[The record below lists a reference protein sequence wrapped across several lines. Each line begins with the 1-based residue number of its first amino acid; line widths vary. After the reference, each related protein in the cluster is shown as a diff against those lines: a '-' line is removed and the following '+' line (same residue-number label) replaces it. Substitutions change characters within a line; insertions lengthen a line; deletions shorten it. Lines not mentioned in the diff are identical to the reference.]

1 MAASDDEGGK
11 LDAQSLAPHLKQLR
25 SVLAVCRA
33 GSTARASQALP
44 LSQSAIARAI
54 RQLEISLG
62 APLFERGARG
72 MLPTAEG
79 RLLAHRAGRAL
90 AQLELAEAEAA
101 RLSDL
106 EAGGGFEAR
115 RGRFS
120 GACSHR
126 HLQTYIAFCEAHG
139 ESAAARRLGV
149 SQPAVNQ
156 TLRQVEHMLGV
167 SLFQRS
173 SRGMRLTESGEAV
186 LRRAKLAVNELRH
199 AREDLGALRGS
210 MGGRVIIGSL
220 PLSAGV
226 LVPRAV
232 DRVLARHSDL
242 HVAIVDGTYDALLN
256 QLLHADVD
264 VIVGA
269 LRPWAAGPEIVQETL
284 FTDTLSVVARRGHP
298 LLAEPPRSL
307 RDLVDASWIAPL
319 AGTPAREAFERAFAA
334 DGLRAPQGLLEANSA
349 VVVQALL
356 ADSDRLALLSRR
368 QIVRGVSAGVLAVVP
383 LEVKDTARQIGLTM
397 RADADPGPA
406 LRMLLDEIRV
416 LAKDG
421 L

>member
-1 MAASDDEGGK
+1 MAASDEGGK
-11 LDAQSLAPHLKQLR
+11 LEAQSLAPHLKQLR
-25 SVLAVCRA
+25 CVLAVCRA
-33 GSTARASQALP
+33 GSTARASEALP

-54 RQLEISLG
+54 RQLESSLG
-62 APLFERGARG
+62 LTIFDRGARG
-72 MLPTAEG
+72 MLATAEG
-79 RLLAHRAGRAL
+79 RLLAHRASRAM
-90 AQLELAEAEAA
+90 AQLELAETEAA
-101 RLSDL
+101 RLADEAARRL
-106 EAGGGFEAR
+106 EFG

-126 HLQTYIAFCEAHG
+126 HLQTYIAFCESRG

-156 TLRQVEHMLGV
+156 ALRQVEHMLGTR
-167 SLFQRS
+167 LFQRS

-186 LRRAKLAVNELRH
+186 LRRAKLAMDELRH
-199 AREDLGALRGS
+199 AHEDLGALRGR
-210 MGGRVIIGSL
+210 MRGRIVVGSL

-232 DRVLARHSDL
+232 DRVLSRHRDL
-242 HVAIVDGTYDALLN
+242 HVTIVDGTYDALLN

-284 FTDTLSVVARRGHP
+284 FTDTLCVVARRGHP
-298 LLAEPPRSL
+298 LLDEPPCGL
-307 RDLVDASWIAPL
+307 RELEAAPWIAPL
-319 AGTPAREAFERAFAA
+319 SGTPAREAFERAFAA
-334 DGLRAPQGLLEANSA
+334 EGVAAPRGLLEANSA

-356 ADSDRLALLSRR
+356 MDSDRLALLSRR
-368 QIVRGVSAGVLAVVP
+368 QIVRGVSAGLLAVVP
-383 LEVKDTARQIGLTM
+383 LQIHETERQIGLTM
-397 RADADPGPA
+397 RADADPGSA
-406 LRMLLDEIRV
+406 LRMFMDEIRL
-416 LAKDG
+416 LAQED